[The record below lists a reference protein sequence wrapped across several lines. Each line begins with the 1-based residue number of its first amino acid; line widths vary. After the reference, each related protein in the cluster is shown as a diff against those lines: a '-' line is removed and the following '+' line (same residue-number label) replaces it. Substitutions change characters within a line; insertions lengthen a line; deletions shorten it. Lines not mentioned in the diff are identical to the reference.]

1 MAPRKK
7 VVVEERPLEH
17 SEVVVVEKQEKQ
29 SKPRKSKKPI
39 QIVAVVT
46 PNGIEG
52 NFNPEPRKPLIAHL
66 DVHSNDV
73 IFPEQQLRYD
83 PNPPVQPEPYDP
95 IADDNFAM
103 TEGVI
108 EEEREIEEK
117 KEETLKYE
125 ASTTNT
131 TTTTTTTTNTATTT
145 SSNIH
150 MTVPLDEVLEEH
162 RPLQVFSKCE
172 LMIEFAESNRTN
184 KLPDSTYIACYWC
197 SHSFNNQPCI
207 IPESERNGIYK
218 VYGNFCS
225 SECAMAYLLKES
237 LDPHI
242 RWDRMALLYRIY
254 DVNGK
259 GRIYPAPPRESL
271 RLFGGPLTIESYRAT
286 LHSNKVRV
294 DLHVP
299 PMVSIIGSI
308 DTKPIDFYD
317 TSMKNSMT
325 LLPFDKIQ
333 KAEEGLRL
341 KRSKPLK
348 DKESTLDSCMNLE
361 IKARK

>member
-7 VVVEERPLEH
+7 IIVEERPVEQP
-17 SEVVVVEKQEKQ
+17 EVVEVVVEKPKKLVEKQ
-29 SKPRKSKKPI
+29 SKPRKTKKPI

-52 NFNPEPRKPLIAHL
+52 TFNPEPRKPLIAHL
-66 DVHSNDV
+66 DVHSTEV

-95 IADDNFAM
+95 MADDNFAM

-108 EEEREIEEK
+108 EEEKAIEEK
-117 KEETLKYE
+117 KEESIKYE
-125 ASTTNT
+125 T
-131 TTTTTTTTNTATTT
+131 TTE
-145 SSNIH
+145 
-150 MTVPLDEVLEEH
+150 EVLEEH

-184 KLPDSTYIACYWC
+184 KLPDSTDVACYWC
-197 SHSFNNQPCI
+197 SHSFDNQPCI

-286 LHSNKVRV
+286 LQSNKVRV

-361 IKARK
+361 IRARK

>member
-1 MAPRKK
+1 MPPRKK
-7 VVVEERPLEH
+7 VVVVDTVTEE
-17 SEVVVVEKQEKQ
+17 
-29 SKPRKSKKPI
+29 KPATKSRKTKKPI
-39 QIVAVVT
+39 QVVAVVT

-52 NFNPEPRKPLIAHL
+52 TFNPEPRKPLIAHL
-66 DVHSNDV
+66 DIHSTEV
-73 IFPEQQLRYD
+73 VFPEQQLRYD
-83 PNPPVQPEPYDP
+83 PTPPFQPEPYDP
-95 IADDNFAM
+95 MADDNFAM

-108 EEEREIEEK
+108 EEEKIIEVN
-117 KEETLKYE
+117 KEETLKYDNE
-125 ASTTNT
+125 SE
-131 TTTTTTTTNTATTT
+131 
-145 SSNIH
+145 
-150 MTVPLDEVLEEH
+150 EVVEEN
-162 RPLQVFSKCE
+162 RPLQVFSNCE
-172 LMIEFAESNRTN
+172 LMVEFAESSKIQ
-184 KLPDSTYIACYWC
+184 KLPESTNIACYWC
-197 SHSFNNQPCI
+197 SHSFNNQSVV
-207 IPESERNGIYK
+207 IPESERNGTYK

-254 DVNGK
+254 DVDGK

-271 RLFGGPLTIESYRAT
+271 KLFGGPLTIESYRAT
-286 LHSNKVRV
+286 LNSKKVRV
-294 DLHVP
+294 DLHMP

-325 LLPFDKIQ
+325 LLPYDKIQ

-361 IKARK
+361 IKSRK

>member
-1 MAPRKK
+1 MPPRKK
-7 VVVEERPLEH
+7 VVATEE
-17 SEVVVVEKQEKQ
+17 EVKQPTKA
-29 SKPRKSKKPI
+29 RKSKKPI
-39 QIVAVVT
+39 QVVAVVT

-52 NFNPEPRKPLIAHL
+52 SFSPEPRKPLIAHL
-66 DVHSNDV
+66 DIHSTEV
-73 IFPEQQLRYD
+73 IFPDQQLRYD

-95 IADDNFAM
+95 MADDNFAM

-108 EEEREIEEK
+108 EEEKAVEEK
-117 KEETLKYE
+117 KDDTLKYE
-125 ASTTNT
+125 V
-131 TTTTTTTTNTATTT
+131 T
-145 SSNIH
+145 SE
-150 MTVPLDEVLEEH
+150 EVVKEILEEH
-162 RPLQVFSKCE
+162 RPLQVFSKCD
-172 LMIEFAESNRTN
+172 LMVEFAQSNKVQ
-184 KLPDSTYIACYWC
+184 KLPELTNIACYWC
-197 SHSFNNQPCI
+197 SHSFNTPPFI
-207 IPESERNGIYK
+207 IPESERNNIYK

-225 SECAMAYLLKES
+225 SQCSMAYLLKES

-254 DVNGK
+254 DVDGK

-271 RLFGGPLTIESYRAT
+271 KLFGGPLTIESYRAT

-317 TSMKNSMT
+317 TSMKNNMT

-333 KAEEGLRL
+333 KVEEGLRL

-361 IKARK
+361 IKSRK

>member
-1 MAPRKK
+1 MPPRKK
-7 VVVEERPLEH
+7 VVATDEQPK
-17 SEVVVVEKQEKQ
+17 EKSVTKA
-29 SKPRKSKKPI
+29 RKSKKPI
-39 QIVAVVT
+39 QVVAVVT

-52 NFNPEPRKPLIAHL
+52 SFSPEPRKPLIAHL
-66 DVHSNDV
+66 DIHSNEV
-73 IFPEQQLRYD
+73 VFPDQQLRYD
-83 PNPPVQPEPYDP
+83 PNPPFQPEPYDP
-95 IADDNFAM
+95 IADNNFAM

-108 EEEREIEEK
+108 EEEKVVEEK
-117 KEETLKYE
+117 KEENLKYE
-125 ASTTNT
+125 PISE
-131 TTTTTTTTNTATTT
+131 
-145 SSNIH
+145 
-150 MTVPLDEVLEEH
+150 EVLEEH
-162 RPLQVFSKCE
+162 RPLQVFSKCD
-172 LMIEFAESNRTN
+172 LMVEFAESNRVN
-184 KLPDSTYIACYWC
+184 KLPDSTNVACYWC
-197 SHSFNNQPCI
+197 AHGFSTQSFI

-225 SECAMAYLLKES
+225 SQCAMAYLLKES

-254 DVNGK
+254 DTDGR

-271 RLFGGPLTIESYRAT
+271 KLFGGPLTIESYRAT
-286 LHSNKVRV
+286 LYSNKVRV

-317 TSMKNSMT
+317 TTMKNSMT

-361 IKARK
+361 IKTRK

>member
-1 MAPRKK
+1 MPPRKK
-7 VVVEERPLEH
+7 VVATDEEPKEK
-17 SEVVVVEKQEKQ
+17 VVTKV
-29 SKPRKSKKPI
+29 RKSKKPI
-39 QIVAVVT
+39 QVVAVVT

-52 NFNPEPRKPLIAHL
+52 SFSPEPRKPLIAHL
-66 DVHSNDV
+66 DIHSNEV
-73 IFPEQQLRYD
+73 VFPDQQLRYD
-83 PNPPVQPEPYDP
+83 PNPPFQPEPYDP
-95 IADDNFAM
+95 IADNNFAM

-108 EEEREIEEK
+108 EEEKVVEEK
-117 KEETLKYE
+117 KEENLKYE
-125 ASTTNT
+125 PISEE
-131 TTTTTTTTNTATTT
+131 
-145 SSNIH
+145 
-150 MTVPLDEVLEEH
+150 VPEEH
-162 RPLQVFSKCE
+162 RPLQVFSKCD
-172 LMIEFAESNRTN
+172 LMVEFAESNRVN
-184 KLPDSTYIACYWC
+184 KLPDSTNVACYWC
-197 SHSFNNQPCI
+197 AHGFSTQSFI

-225 SECAMAYLLKES
+225 SQCAMAYLLKES

-254 DVNGK
+254 DTDGR

-271 RLFGGPLTIESYRAT
+271 KLFGGPLTIESYRAT
-286 LHSNKVRV
+286 LYSNKVRV

-317 TSMKNSMT
+317 TTMKNSMT

-361 IKARK
+361 IKTRK

>member
-1 MAPRKK
+1 MPPRKK
-7 VVVEERPLEH
+7 AVLPEVTEETKP
-17 SEVVVVEKQEKQ
+17 VA
-29 SKPRKSKKPI
+29 KPRKSKKPI
-39 QIVAVVT
+39 QVVAVVT

-52 NFNPEPRKPLIAHL
+52 TFNPEPRKPLIAHL
-66 DVHSNDV
+66 DVHSNEI
-73 IFPEQQLRYD
+73 IFPDQQIRYD

-95 IADDNFAM
+95 MVDDNFAM
-103 TEGVI
+103 TEGII
-108 EEEREIEEK
+108 EEEKKEEVV

-125 ASTTNT
+125 HTEGTET
-131 TTTTTTTTNTATTT
+131 E
-145 SSNIH
+145 
-150 MTVPLDEVLEEH
+150 D

-172 LMIEFAESNRTN
+172 LMIEYAESSKVQ
-184 KLPDSTYIACYWC
+184 KLPDSTNIACYWC
-197 SHSFNNQPCI
+197 AHSFTNQPVV
-207 IPESERNGIYK
+207 IPESERNNVYK

-225 SECAMAYLLKES
+225 VECSMSYLLKES

-254 DVNGK
+254 DVNGN
-259 GRIYPAPPRESL
+259 GRIYPAPPRECL
-271 RLFGGPLTIESYRAT
+271 KLFGGPLTIESYRAT
-286 LHSNKVRV
+286 LHSKKVRV
-294 DLHVP
+294 DLHMP

-308 DTKPIDFYD
+308 DTKPIDFYE
-317 TSMKNSMT
+317 SSLKNNLT

-361 IKARK
+361 IKAKK

>member
-1 MAPRKK
+1 MPPRKK
-7 VVVEERPLEH
+7 VVATDEQPK
-17 SEVVVVEKQEKQ
+17 EKSVTKA
-29 SKPRKSKKPI
+29 RKSKKPI
-39 QIVAVVT
+39 QVVAVVT

-52 NFNPEPRKPLIAHL
+52 SFSPEPRKPLIAHL
-66 DVHSNDV
+66 DIHSNEV
-73 IFPEQQLRYD
+73 VFPDQQLRYD
-83 PNPPVQPEPYDP
+83 PNPPFQPEPYDP
-95 IADDNFAM
+95 IADNNFAM

-108 EEEREIEEK
+108 EEEKVVEEK
-117 KEETLKYE
+117 KEENLKYE
-125 ASTTNT
+125 PISEE
-131 TTTTTTTTNTATTT
+131 
-145 SSNIH
+145 
-150 MTVPLDEVLEEH
+150 VPEEH
-162 RPLQVFSKCE
+162 RPLQVFSKCD
-172 LMIEFAESNRTN
+172 LMVEFAESNRVN
-184 KLPDSTYIACYWC
+184 KLPDSTNVACYWC
-197 SHSFNNQPCI
+197 AHGFSTQSFI

-225 SECAMAYLLKES
+225 SQCAMAYLLKES

-254 DVNGK
+254 DTDGR

-271 RLFGGPLTIESYRAT
+271 KLFGGPLTIESYRAT
-286 LHSNKVRV
+286 LYSNKVRV

-317 TSMKNSMT
+317 TTMKNSMT

-361 IKARK
+361 IKTRK

>member
-1 MAPRKK
+1 MPPRKK
-7 VVVEERPLEH
+7 VVATDEQPK
-17 SEVVVVEKQEKQ
+17 EKSVTKA
-29 SKPRKSKKPI
+29 RKSKKPI
-39 QIVAVVT
+39 QVVAVVT

-52 NFNPEPRKPLIAHL
+52 TFSPEPRKPLIAHL
-66 DVHSNDV
+66 DIHSNEV
-73 IFPEQQLRYD
+73 VFPDQQLRYD
-83 PNPPVQPEPYDP
+83 PNPPFQPEPYDP
-95 IADDNFAM
+95 IADNNFAM

-108 EEEREIEEK
+108 EEEKVVEEK
-117 KEETLKYE
+117 KEENLKYE
-125 ASTTNT
+125 AISEE
-131 TTTTTTTTNTATTT
+131 
-145 SSNIH
+145 
-150 MTVPLDEVLEEH
+150 VPEEY
-162 RPLQVFSKCE
+162 RPLQVFSKCD
-172 LMIEFAESNRTN
+172 LMVEFAESNRVN
-184 KLPDSTYIACYWC
+184 KLPDSTNVACYWC
-197 SHSFNNQPCI
+197 AHGFSTQSFI

-225 SECAMAYLLKES
+225 SQCAMAYLLKES

-254 DVNGK
+254 DKDGR

-271 RLFGGPLTIESYRAT
+271 KLFGGPLTIESYRAT

-317 TSMKNSMT
+317 TSMKNNMT

-361 IKARK
+361 IKPRK